1 MNNDLV
7 GLLSCERCLAKRP
20 TVALRQVKL
29 LRMLLVALGD
39 KDGDKTGLEKAIR
52 TEDGACTWVCRAA
65 AGTATK
71 SGGSTCYDTFLQ
83 HGRSALLIDMALE

>member
-1 MNNDLV
+1 MN
-7 GLLSCERCLAKRP
+7 G
-20 TVALRQVKL
+20 ALETNGSSAPSQAAANAAGGTGRQGWRQDRTRKSYY
-29 LRMLLVALGD
+29 
-39 KDGDKTGLEKAIR
+39 IR

-65 AGTATK
+65 AGTATN